1 MLGASGGEQQR
12 SEEGA
17 QRGGPG
23 TLGVAEFT
31 ELVRAAGLHLN
42 QDGGGIKVGWH
53 LAAPMRQ
60 GQDG

>member
-1 MLGASGGEQQR
+1 MLGASEGEQR
-12 SEEGA
+12 SE
-17 QRGGPG
+17 GPG

-42 QDGGGIKVGWH
+42 QDGGAIKVGGH